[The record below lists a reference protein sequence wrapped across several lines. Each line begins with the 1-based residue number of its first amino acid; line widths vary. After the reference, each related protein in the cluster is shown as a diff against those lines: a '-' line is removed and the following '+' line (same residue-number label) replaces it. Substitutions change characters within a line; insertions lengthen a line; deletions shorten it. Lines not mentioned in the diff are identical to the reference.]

1 MITSYHLHS
10 NFWDDWRIVIGVK
23 LVWACLSSEIFP
35 DEIRT
40 LKFRTIS
47 DRDNGTSIH
56 TQLGARS
63 QDIFPISFD
72 ILVTAGIT
80 IKVVPKAPIQPN
92 KATQMPV
99 AAASPLNNL

>member
-1 MITSYHLHS
+1 MITFYHLYS
-10 NFWDDWRIVIGVK
+10 NFWDDWRIDIGVK
-23 LVWACLSSEIFP
+23 LTWACLSSEIFP

-72 ILVTAGIT
+72 LLFG
-80 IKVVPKAPIQPN
+80 
-92 KATQMPV
+92 ATTESQI
-99 AAASPLNNL
+99 PLMGPWPHQSLTTFSKRIVNTL